1 MSITENAIKPEYIL
15 EILLRRRWFV
25 IIPFCLSMIA
35 GIYLALT
42 LPKIYSA
49 ETLILIEAQRV
60 PANYV
65 QSIVSSDINERINTL
80 SQQIM
85 SRTNLEKVINQF
97 NLYSDM
103 ENEKTHMENKLATIR
118 KNISVNVSR
127 DRQVANAFSIRFKGT
142 DPEKVMN
149 VANTLASY
157 FIDENLKLREVQA
170 VGTSDFLEEELN
182 TMRKRLEEVEEALKE
197 YRREYMGELP
207 EQLQTNLSI
216 LQGLQN
222 NLQSRQ
228 ESLRDA
234 RNRMIL
240 LNNQRAVA
248 QNLPL
253 PGDSSQVGSGP
264 LTPEQ
269 MEERLTDLRARYTDQ
284 HPDVVRLKK
293 MIADFQ
299 AKNENISGN
308 TTEASRNDTG
318 TGGNLLSG
326 SQREQSEIKRE
337 IRNLE
342 AEISELT
349 QQITYYKKRV
359 ENTPKREQ
367 ELASLRRDYENIN
380 ATYNSLLGRK
390 LEAEIAVNMER
401 KQKGERFRVIDIARL
416 PVNPVE
422 PNMKRLFMMVVAAG
436 FGIGGG
442 LIFLLEFLD
451 TSFRKPE
458 DIESFLGLPILAAVP
473 ELYNRKKEVRQRL
486 DRILSLVAIMVGFI
500 LLAGF
505 AVLSLKGVDRTM
517 NFIRKFVDI

>member
-1 MSITENAIKPEYIL
+1 
-15 EILLRRRWFV
+15 
-25 IIPFCLSMIA
+25 
-35 GIYLALT
+35 
-42 LPKIYSA
+42 
-49 ETLILIEAQRV
+49 
-60 PANYV
+60 
-65 QSIVSSDINERINTL
+65 
-80 SQQIM
+80 
-85 SRTNLEKVINQF
+85 
-97 NLYSDM
+97 
-103 ENEKTHMENKLATIR
+103 
-118 KNISVNVSR
+118 
-127 DRQVANAFSIRFKGT
+127 
-142 DPEKVMN
+142 
-149 VANTLASY
+149 
-157 FIDENLKLREVQA
+157 
-170 VGTSDFLEEELN
+170 
-182 TMRKRLEEVEEALKE
+182 
-197 YRREYMGELP
+197 
-207 EQLQTNLSI
+207 
-216 LQGLQN
+216 
-222 NLQSRQ
+222 
-228 ESLRDA
+228 
-234 RNRMIL
+234 
-240 LNNQRAVA
+240 
-248 QNLPL
+248 
-253 PGDSSQVGSGP
+253 
-264 LTPEQ
+264 